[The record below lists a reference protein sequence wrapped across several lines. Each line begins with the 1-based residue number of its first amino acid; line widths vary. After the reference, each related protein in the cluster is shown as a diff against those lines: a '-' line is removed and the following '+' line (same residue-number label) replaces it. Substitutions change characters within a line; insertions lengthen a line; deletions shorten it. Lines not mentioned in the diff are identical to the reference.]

1 MANCCV
7 KIAVIGLSF
16 IECELEREPHVPKG
30 LRLPSRLSLPIPL
43 RGALNFA
50 ESGRGTP
57 APALCAIPFDSL
69 RMQSLLVVGAN
80 CCHPKVS
87 QLRLFN
93 SNRSE
98 PGGGTQMEHLQLVR
112 VGIKLLE
119 DGYTVEWTPWQE
131 AASGSVTLPYPIYD
145 SRLLAAM
152 SGASRLVGQD
162 FDYVNHVDEV
172 KNLRVPEMTRDQL
185 ATFLTWVQRSE
196 RFCDGA
202 IDSFVQDGRLLQAL
216 RRVVELEPRA
226 SNIA

>member
-1 MANCCV
+1 
-7 KIAVIGLSF
+7 
-16 IECELEREPHVPKG
+16 
-30 LRLPSRLSLPIPL
+30 
-43 RGALNFA
+43 
-50 ESGRGTP
+50 
-57 APALCAIPFDSL
+57 
-69 RMQSLLVVGAN
+69 
-80 CCHPKVS
+80 
-87 QLRLFN
+87 
-93 SNRSE
+93 
-98 PGGGTQMEHLQLVR
+98 MEHLQLVR

-172 KNLRVPEMTRDQL
+172 KDLHVPEMTRDQL